1 MSRIGRM
8 PIKIPPD
15 VKITIEGNTVRV
27 EGPKG
32 RLEREIPAN
41 TKLVVENGRA
51 VIEKAGEEKPGTA
64 MLGLTRTLVAN
75 MVDGVTKGFQR
86 NLELTG
92 VGYRA
97 SLQGRK
103 LVMTLGYSHPVEYEP
118 PADIEIEV
126 PAVTRIIIRGAD
138 KEKVGRVAAKIR
150 SFRSPEPY
158 KGKGVRYEGE
168 KIRLKAGKAGLKKR

>member
-8 PIKIPPD
+8 PINLPPE
-15 VKITIEGNTVRV
+15 VKIATEGNTVRA

-32 RLEREIPAN
+32 SLEREIPAAV
-41 TKLVVENGRA
+41 KLVVENGR
-51 VIEKAGEEKPGTA
+51 VLVEKAGEDEPGTA
-64 MLGLTRTLVAN
+64 MLGLARTLVAN

-86 NLELTG
+86 NLELVG

-103 LVMTLGYSHPVEYEP
+103 LVITLGYSHPVEYEP
-118 PADIEIEV
+118 PADIQIEV
-126 PAVTRIIIRGAD
+126 PAVTRIVVRGAD
-138 KEKVGRVAAKIR
+138 KEEVGRVAAKIR
-150 SFRSPEPY
+150 AFRSPEPY